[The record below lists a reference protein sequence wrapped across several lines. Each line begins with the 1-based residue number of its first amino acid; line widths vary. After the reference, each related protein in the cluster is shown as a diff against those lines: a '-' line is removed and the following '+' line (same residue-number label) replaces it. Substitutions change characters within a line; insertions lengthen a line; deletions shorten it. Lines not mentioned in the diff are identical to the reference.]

1 MKKDFSKAS
10 KEIASLQKKLENEK
24 NKNRTLRVSLVK
36 TDMGNNKKTVNTNLK
51 TKANKKLKEMES
63 VRNNKNYAKKLS
75 MKKSFTGK
83 GKLESDNDRKL

>member
-1 MKKDFSKAS
+1 
-10 KEIASLQKKLENEK
+10 
-24 NKNRTLRVSLVK
+24 
-36 TDMGNNKKTVNTNLK
+36 MGNNKKTVNTNLK